1 MASPITTAEQANRFA
16 RAIVSDIC
24 LYNEE
29 KIVRGFQQDTLFEEI
44 QEEIQ
49 KGLELYQE
57 RVTKELLASNRF
69 FENALIDLIF
79 QEKGEQVPSQIW

>member
-1 MASPITTAEQANRFA
+1 MISPITNTEQANRFA

-24 LYNEE
+24 MYNEE
-29 KIVRGFQQDTLFEEI
+29 KIVRGFQQDRLFEEI
-44 QEEIQ
+44 KEEIQ

-57 RVTKELLASNRF
+57 RVSKELLVTNPF
-69 FENALIDLIF
+69 FENALVDLIF

>member
-1 MASPITTAEQANRFA
+1 MPSPITTAEQANRFA

-24 LYNEE
+24 MYNDE

-44 QEEIQ
+44 KEEIQ

-57 RVTKELLASNRF
+57 RVSKELLVANPF

>member
-44 QEEIQ
+44 QDEIQ

-69 FENALIDLIF
+69 FERKKAN
-79 QEKGEQVPSQIW
+79 KK

>member
-44 QEEIQ
+44 QDEIQ

>member
-24 LYNEE
+24 MYNEE

-44 QEEIQ
+44 KEEIQ

-57 RVTKELLASNRF
+57 RVSKELLAANPF